1 VPESSVTAAGARR
14 DRVLLIGVAR
24 SGTSWV
30 GRAFGKAPNVR
41 FYYEPDNI
49 DADPTGER
57 PAGGRGFGPYPIFDP
72 LQTET
77 PFAPVWDWVFSGRSP
92 FSRGSRRMKAAG
104 RIALQLPRP
113 LRNSILRSTASMSA
127 RLAQTSD
134 WKVAKT
140 IYAPFSLEW
149 LAGRYQP
156 QVVAVQRNPLNVVS
170 SWRQLRIP
178 LFDLATR
185 PVIQERYVIPGSVPR
200 LDSDASELTRI
211 TWHVGL
217 LTHVIGESLER
228 HREWH
233 LFTHEDLCVEPQTS
247 IRRVFEAVGV
257 PWSQNVAD
265 FLQATNRPGEGL
277 EPVRVTAEQPDRWR
291 GRLSDAEVD
300 EIDTVLAGFPRR
312 GWLREPVAAGLRR

>member
-1 VPESSVTAAGARR
+1 MPETPLNAAGVRR

-57 PAGGRGFGPYPIFDP
+57 PAGGRGFGPYPIIEP
-72 LQTET
+72 LQPET
-77 PFAPVWDWVFSGRSP
+77 PFGPVWDWVFSGRSP

-104 RIALQLPRP
+104 RVALRLPRP
-113 LRNSILRSTASMSA
+113 VRNSILRGTASMSM
-127 RLAQTSD
+127 RLAETAD

-149 LAGRYQP
+149 LARRYQP
-156 QVVAVQRNPLNVVS
+156 QVVAVQRHPLNVVS

-185 PVIQERYVIPGSVPR
+185 PLIHERYITTGIVPPLDPG
-200 LDSDASELTRI
+200 ASELTRI

-217 LTHVIGESLER
+217 LTHVIGEALER
-228 HREWH
+228 HPEWH
-233 LFTHEDLCVEPQTS
+233 LFTHEDLCIEPLTS
-247 IRRVFEAVGV
+247 IRRVFDAVDV
-257 PWSQNVAD
+257 PWSQEVAD
-265 FLQATNRPGEGL
+265 FLEATNRPGEGL
-277 EPVRVTAEQPDRWR
+277 EPVRVTSEQPDRWR
-291 GRLSDAEVD
+291 GRLEDAEVD
-300 EIDTVLAGFPRR
+300 EIDTMLAGFPRR
-312 GWLREPVAAGLRR
+312 GWLREPVAAGRER